1 MKLHPSDRE
10 WTPAMNKNNIGT
22 LIYILLVTECEN
34 KLQDNSYQRINRKD
48 KEPMKMK
55 ERQ

>member
-1 MKLHPSDRE
+1 
-10 WTPAMNKNNIGT
+10 MNKNNIGT